1 MESRQQHHH
10 RRPRASSFHGL
21 ALGRQLSSSS
31 TLSVVSFCLFLLLLA
46 LFDTADAVKLQ
57 GGSALALAGKDCV
70 VLAMD
75 QRVGTR

>member
-1 MESRQQHHH
+1 MEPRRQQQHH
-10 RRPRASSFHGL
+10 RRPRAPSFHGL
-21 ALGRQLSSSS
+21 ALGRPISS
-31 TLSVVSFCLFLLLLA
+31 TLSLACFCLLLVVPA